1 MLHTD
6 ISGLDDTLAK
16 KGFTFEKVDG
26 LVMKY
31 KKNSNRLEFLATP
44 KELTY
49 TFTERGFFLKINS
62 ELTAQNYQL
71 VNGEEVITVQ
81 GKTVKAAYLK
91 KDGEK
96 VYLWSS
102 VDDASKKTYFSLK
115 IQVDL
120 TAPKATPAA
129 AAEPAFVFKNPYVKK
144 AVPTNTVKD
153 TNRVYPKPIRVN
165 YTLGTFKFIDPDNG
179 YSSLCRS
186 LHMGI
191 QVSSF
196 AKKLPKNKMVADKGG
211 SIDFSF
217 FSGMDYGW
225 KDAGG
230 TTWIE
235 YITLRKHFLTVNQYI
250 VYDLKFAEFKF
261 AAGPHVSY
269 NQGIAD
275 VANTTVG
282 FVTGGMHVGEYLQ
295 KGFGTKTNGYSKR
308 MIGIGFDHYFSL
320 KGCYIGSFGLTMGF

>member
-1 MLHTD
+1 M
-6 ISGLDDTLAK
+6 
-16 KGFTFEKVDG
+16 
-26 LVMKY
+26 
-31 KKNSNRLEFLATP
+31 
-44 KELTY
+44 
-49 TFTERGFFLKINS
+49 
-62 ELTAQNYQL
+62 
-71 VNGEEVITVQ
+71 Q

-129 AAEPAFVFKNPYVKK
+129 AAEPAFVFKKSLCEK

-179 YSSLCRS
+179 YSLCRS

-196 AKKLPKNKMVADKGG
+196 AKNFPRTKWLPTKV
-211 SIDFSF
+211 
-217 FSGMDYGW
+217 
-225 KDAGG
+225 
-230 TTWIE
+230 
-235 YITLRKHFLTVNQYI
+235 
-250 VYDLKFAEFKF
+250 DL
-261 AAGPHVSY
+261 
-269 NQGIAD
+269 
-275 VANTTVG
+275 
-282 FVTGGMHVGEYLQ
+282 
-295 KGFGTKTNGYSKR
+295 
-308 MIGIGFDHYFSL
+308 
-320 KGCYIGSFGLTMGF
+320 